1 MHPPTWSEGS
11 DLVRAIAELL
21 RAVQWPLVTLIV
33 AYFFRGDIQKLLS
46 RVRRGSLF
54 GAEVELERALDML
67 AEGAGEAGQQQM
79 LELPAP
85 QPTRP
90 ELAAAERR
98 AEDELDAARIESE
111 MAKERDILRTASVS
125 PRAALMLLSSEI
137 EAALRRLAREDEVE
151 ERMPRDT
158 RFLTVGQITRD
169 LTTAG
174 AINERTE
181 ENIDNLWKVRG
192 LVVHEGQGEDDDVLR
207 AIDSGLTILRTL
219 NRLEPSD
226 APEAAPNVEPVA
238 RP

>member
-1 MHPPTWSEGS
+1 MHAPTWSEGS
-11 DLVRAIAELL
+11 ELVRATADLL
-21 RAVQWPLVTLIV
+21 RAVQWPLVTLII
-33 AYFFRGDIQKLLS
+33 ASIFRDDIQKLLA

-54 GAEVELERALDML
+54 GAEVELERALDL
-67 AEGAGEAGQQQM
+67 LEEGADQTEEL
-79 LELPAP
+79 LEIPEP
-85 QPTRP
+85 QPAWP
-90 ELAAAERR
+90 GMAAEERR
-98 AEDELDAARIESE
+98 FEDERDAARIETE
-111 MAKERDILRTASVS
+111 LAQERDILRTASVS

-137 EAALRRLAREDEVE
+137 EATLRRLAQEDEVE

-174 AINERTE
+174 AINERME
-181 ENIDNLWKVRG
+181 ENIENLWKVRG

-219 NRLEPSD
+219 NRPEPSD
-226 APEAAPNVEPVA
+226 ESAAAPSA